1 MAISKG
7 LLSIENLWNEDLKK
21 VEISFKNNANEYGN
35 VFIFYNLINGKKLS
49 DITEF
54 TFSSTE
60 QSYWMGIITT
70 KSGEKWSSIDY
81 LACKLNEKD
90 NGKVTL
96 SFKGN
101 MRHMF
106 VHYPI
111 STSCSTS
118 LHKI

>member
-21 VEISFKNNANEYGN
+21 VEISFKNNANEHEN
-35 VFIFYNLINGKKLS
+35 IFIFYNLMNGKKLS
-49 DITEF
+49 DITEL

-70 KSGEKWSSIDY
+70 KSGEIWSSIDY

-96 SFKGN
+96 SFN
-101 MRHMF
+101 RNSRHMF
-106 VHYPI
+106 LHYPV
-111 STSCSTS
+111 STSCSAP
-118 LHKI
+118 LLKI

>member
-1 MAISKG
+1 MSKG

-101 MRHMF
+101 MRNMF
-106 VHYPI
+106 VHYPV
-111 STSCSTS
+111 STSCSAS